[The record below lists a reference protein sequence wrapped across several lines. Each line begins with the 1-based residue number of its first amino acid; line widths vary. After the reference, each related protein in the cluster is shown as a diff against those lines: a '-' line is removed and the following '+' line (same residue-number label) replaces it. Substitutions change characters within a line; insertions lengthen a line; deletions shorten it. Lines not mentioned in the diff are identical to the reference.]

1 MVGRKPRVVQSIRM
15 YRGFKKKKKKR
26 DRNGPAY
33 LRSKRAKAP
42 GSISCT
48 AREKGAKPRR
58 RRAMHILCTCPLVLT
73 RLQNYLLPTASR
85 NVKYFKGSKGLAR
98 GLPSSYSYVR
108 LALPPP
114 LSSLGFEISPE
125 TESSSIVISQKISIS
140 YCWFRGITFFTVET
154 AIVTVFPSKIK
165 PSSNESSRDF
175 FMCYFVD
182 LKYPLDFLRL
192 FY

>member
-15 YRGFKKKKKKR
+15 YRGFKKKKKR

-85 NVKYFKGSKGLAR
+85 NAKYFKGSKGLAR

-108 LALPPP
+108 LTAP
-114 LSSLGFEISPE
+114 LSS
-125 TESSSIVISQKISIS
+125 
-140 YCWFRGITFFTVET
+140 FF
-154 AIVTVFPSKIK
+154 SW
-165 PSSNESSRDF
+165 
-175 FMCYFVD
+175 
-182 LKYPLDFLRL
+182 L
-192 FY
+192 

>member
-1 MVGRKPRVVQSIRM
+1 MVMVGRKPRVVQSIRM

-108 LALPPP
+108 HAPPPPFLLLALR
-114 LSSLGFEISPE
+114 FR
-125 TESSSIVISQKISIS
+125 QKQNRVRS
-140 YCWFRGITFFTVET
+140 
-154 AIVTVFPSKIK
+154 
-165 PSSNESSRDF
+165 
-175 FMCYFVD
+175 
-182 LKYPLDFLRL
+182 
-192 FY
+192 

>member
-1 MVGRKPRVVQSIRM
+1 MFLCGWEHASLGFSRQKDRRRDRKARCLVFMTRRESGMERRLVSLLTREGKEKRRRGCGEWNGWKPRVARSRM
-15 YRGFKKKKKKR
+15 YRGLKEKKKKKKRR

-85 NVKYFKGSKGLAR
+85 NAKYFKGQKALHE
-98 GLPSSYSYVR
+98 PS
-108 LALPPP
+108 PPP
-114 LSSLGFEISPE
+114 PPPIL
-125 TESSSIVISQKISIS
+125 T
-140 YCWFRGITFFTVET
+140 
-154 AIVTVFPSKIK
+154 
-165 PSSNESSRDF
+165 
-175 FMCYFVD
+175 
-182 LKYPLDFLRL
+182 
-192 FY
+192 